1 MCKYLLEIAIF
12 EEMGKKY
19 CMKTLVLTALM
30 LADSI
35 LKTKSDSRA
44 LDNERVEKETLM
56 TCFKDMCAAMQNTT
70 RPHAKFRAIRKKYS
84 Q

>member
-1 MCKYLLEIAIF
+1 
-12 EEMGKKY
+12 
-19 CMKTLVLTALM
+19 MKTLVLTALM

-35 LKTKSDSRA
+35 LKTKSDSRT

-56 TCFKDMCAAMQNTT
+56 TCFKDMCTAMQNAT